1 MCWQAHLWSFYGD
14 ASVFGKGIYTTG
26 GSRGPSRAFF
36 VPSLS
41 AMQLFTF
48 ADHSAG
54 QSGPLH
60 MLSDAAAAQVC
71 YLQPVS
77 LPNWAR
83 SAMVRVSS

>member
-14 ASVFGKGIYTTG
+14 ASVFGKGIYTIG

-48 ADHSAG
+48 ADYSAAQTG
-54 QSGPLH
+54 SLH
-60 MLSDAAAAQVC
+60 MLSDAAAAQV
-71 YLQPVS
+71 L
-77 LPNWAR
+77 L
-83 SAMVRVSS
+83 SAYVCSNSSN

>member
-48 ADHSAG
+48 ADYSAA
-54 QSGPLH
+54 QTGPLH
-60 MLSDAAAAQVC
+60 MLSNAAAAQVC
-71 YLQPVS
+71 YFQPMCV
-77 LPNWAR
+77 PNQAT
-83 SAMVRVSS
+83 